1 MWILSQENNMPTIHV
16 TAFTQKLQT
25 CYTHCLCTC
34 ECHQTKITT
43 HTHTHTPKHTH
54 AHTKT
59 NKTHTHTHT
68 HTHTVTTTHMQHIL
82 HMRMPSQRSSH
93 TFRRSPRMMSVF
105 SALSCAS
112 SSNIMLE
119 KNQTPFR
126 SFWLSVKPVH
136 ISHTWSGVEN
146 VLI

>member
-43 HTHTHTPKHTH
+43 HTHTHTHQNIHMHTPKQ
-54 AHTKT
+54 TK
-59 NKTHTHTHT
+59 HT

-82 HMRMPSQRSSH
+82 HMRMPSQKSSH

-119 KNQTPFR
+119 KNQTPFW